1 MQLDSLEPSNG
12 KVFRGTRSLFH
23 SYLHNTADL
32 WELTWLIKTDA
43 NLGMLDSAGL
53 V

>member
-12 KVFRGTRSLFH
+12 KVFRGARSLFH

-32 WELTWLIKTDA
+32 WELMWFKTDA
-43 NLGMLDSAGL
+43 KLGMLDSAGL